1 MLTRTLFVN
10 QDTFVNQGAFCSRH
24 LNKSQRHTPYS
35 CPEMKTRK
43 DKHLTVVS
51 FSFKRKKFFVK
62 NEDVTEAVE
71 GNRPLLELLYYQV

>member
-1 MLTRTLFVN
+1 
-10 QDTFVNQGAFCSRH
+10 
-24 LNKSQRHTPYS
+24 
-35 CPEMKTRK
+35 MKTHK

-71 GNRPLLELLYYQV
+71 GNHLLLELLYYQV